1 MQIHHIPPTPRA
13 PRWRR
18 ALAALHRAFAFAGSR
33 EQIAPAPPRAF
44 AMPPQPLSP
53 AQHWSRMAA
62 VIETAG
68 RATDLARELQE
79 KALVQLEVA
88 EFALDQIFDEVAEV
102 MAITPR
108 MRTTRERVTAAR
120 PSHGLALAA

>member
-1 MQIHHIPPTPRA
+1 MFMRA
-13 PRWRR
+13 
-18 ALAALHRAFAFAGSR
+18 SR
-33 EQIAPAPPRAF
+33 GRSKRSG
-44 AMPPQPLSP
+44 QPLCRKRVFRHP
-53 AQHWSRMAA
+53 KPLSRS
-62 VIETAG
+62 VIA
-68 RATDLARELQE
+68 LQE

-120 PSHGLALAA
+120 PSHGFALAA